1 VHHDCATCSESYER
15 RSNLPLGPDLLNEI
29 RSTLGNT
36 LVPSLTTASAASDLF
51 EAYVFSITLRAA
63 SEEGAS
69 ITFEN
74 VDSSQTNTLTFR
86 TSPGHIWSAAQP
98 YSHAVIQF
106 AGKPDLEAHLGI
118 YVSGK
123 SSVLHEADIAVLS
136 RVEAI
141 TCRQNRVAP
150 RSSSLVLTVEYK
162 FYTTSL
168 GLGLAR
174 GFVGLCTD
182 FTGDRC
188 FFVTNTTS
196 DSVERLLAHQ
206 KRKWEHRVVPSGAV
220 PVSRLRSAFQEVFKN
235 FKARR

>member
-1 VHHDCATCSESYER
+1 MR
-15 RSNLPLGPDLLNEI
+15 RSSLPLRPELLNEI
-29 RSTLGNT
+29 RSTLGAT
-36 LVPSLTTASAASDLF
+36 LVPNLTTTSAASDIF
-51 EAYVFSITLRAA
+51 ESYIFSIALRAA

-74 VDSSQTNTLTFR
+74 VDGSQTNTLTFR
-86 TSPGHIWSAAQP
+86 TSPGHVWSSAQP
-98 YSHAVIQF
+98 YSHAIIQF
-106 AGKPDLEAHLGI
+106 AGKPDLEAHIGI
-118 YVSGK
+118 YVTGK

-136 RVEAI
+136 RIEAM

-150 RSSSLVLTVEYK
+150 RSSSLVLTVECK

-174 GFVGLCTD
+174 GFIGLCTD

-188 FFVTNTTS
+188 FFVTNTSS

-206 KRKWEHRVVPSGAV
+206 RRKWEHRVVPSGAV
-220 PVSRLRSAFQEVFKN
+220 PVSRLKSSFQEVFKN